1 MKPTTNLRDKNLRM
15 KIKDS
20 VARINWARK
29 VHENIYEIGVFFES
43 GRLEGGSQNWYVEA
57 EIGKGFIP
65 IECSM
70 YITTE
75 TKLLRMADLIN
86 E

>member
-1 MKPTTNLRDKNLRM
+1 MRQVTILRDKNLRM

-20 VARINWARK
+20 IARINWARK
-29 VHENIYEIGVFFES
+29 VHENVYEIGVFFES
-43 GRLEGGSQNWYVEA
+43 GRLEGGSQTWYVSA
-57 EIGKGFIP
+57 EVGKGFEP

-70 YITTE
+70 YKTQITNV
-75 TKLLRMADLIN
+75 LRLADNL

>member
-1 MKPTTNLRDKNLRM
+1 MNPVINLRDKNLRM

-43 GRLEGGSQNWYVEA
+43 GRLEGGSQNWFVEA
-57 EIGKGFIP
+57 KVGEGFIP
-65 IECSM
+65 LECSM
-70 YITTE
+70 YKTSITDMIRAIDE
-75 TKLLRMADLIN
+75 
-86 E
+86 